1 MQEANRYTKEE
12 IRSLLY
18 YQGATEKIVLNSNKL
33 HLKEFYNIPNAYEAI
48 NMLLFDD
55 IENEKIRLRDEGRN
69 IDPEFLNNIPEVLNT
84 YCNLY
89 SAICKYTAAN
99 TKTETIHT
107 YRDDRQYTYTCMKMQ
122 EKNNSFISSTL
133 NNKKEENF
141 FQNKKGLTF
150 LEFIANKN
158 VEYLDMNCVLGK
170 LSKYPEEEEILFPP
184 FLKVVYAEPKE
195 MSETEKRLKGL
206 NGTEPAGKYCIIWGE
221 SLIVP
226 QKLNEKLEKELEI
239 HRTKILDSYLIEN
252 AKNVWRKVAE
262 GKAEQKEI
270 DKYLKWK
277 REIQAYISKCYAVI
291 KWNILRN
298 DKTDI
303 FLDDSREKR
312 FWEDLTDKSYEANKK
327 REVYEKKLQTY
338 YKLEIVLGVIA
349 AFIISLSL
357 LYTPSPQIKIGNL
370 MIQVTRKEMWDVSG
384 IWILKIILLVI
395 LAVLGGVIGVCRA
408 TSVKEKLIQRTDVF
422 LKYDELRQRWEYEKR
437 RDSETLDSYIEQ
449 MQEIMKQDNQYC
461 REYTKKKI
469 EGMRVWEESMN
480 KLKDSEK

>member
-18 YQGATEKIVLNSNKL
+18 YQGATKNIVLEPNKL
-33 HLKEFYNIPNAYEAI
+33 YLKNFYSIPNAYEAI
-48 NMLLFDD
+48 NILLFDD
-55 IENEKIRLRDEGRN
+55 IENEKIRLRDESRN
-69 IDPEFLNNIPEVLNT
+69 IDPEFLNNMPEVLNIC
-84 YCNLY
+84 CNLY

-99 TKTETIHT
+99 AKTETIYT
-107 YRDDRQYTYTCMKMQ
+107 YRDDRLYTYRCMKAQ
-122 EKNNSFISSTL
+122 YKNNSFISSSL
-133 NNKKEENF
+133 NNKKEKSP
-141 FQNKKGLTF
+141 FQEKKELTF
-150 LEFIANKN
+150 LEFITNKN
-158 VEYLDMNCVLGK
+158 VEYLDINRVLGT
-170 LSKYPEEEEILFPP
+170 LSIYPEEEEILFPP
-184 FLKVVYAEPKE
+184 FLHVDDMILKE

-277 REIQAYISKCYAVI
+277 REIQAYVSKCYAVI

-303 FLDDSREKR
+303 FHDNSREKR
-312 FWEDLTDKSYEANKK
+312 FWEDLIDKSDEANRK
-327 REVYEKKLQTY
+327 REAYEKKLQMY
-338 YKLEIVLGVIA
+338 YKFEIVLGVIA
-349 AFIISLSL
+349 AFILSLSI
-357 LYTPSPQIKIGNL
+357 LYTPSPQVKIGNL
-370 MIQVTRKEMWDVSG
+370 MIQATGQSKWNVSG
-384 IWILKIILLVI
+384 ISILNIIFLVI
-395 LAVLGGVIGVCRA
+395 LAVLGGVAGICKA

-469 EGMRVWEESMN
+469 EGMKVWEESMN